1 MPGDIISIQVGQ
13 CGNEIGNEFWKRL
26 CTEHCIGMDGY
37 GTTERVY
44 NDNVSTYFSQA
55 DDYRFIP
62 RAVLVDLEPRVIN
75 STLNAAFG
83 KLFNLERVFS
93 AGSGAGNNWASGYG
107 AGFNRDSEHGEQI
120 LNIIQSEVEISD
132 KIDGFSVSHSI
143 AGGTGSG
150 LGSWILEK
158 LVDEYGH
165 KQIQTFSVFP
175 NSGSDVVVQPYNAIL
190 TLQRLIEIPQ
200 MVTVLDN
207 EAIEKNAMAKMHI
220 KDPSMKDVNAIIGRI
235 MAGITAPKRFGAPNV
250 VSLFNISAQLC
261 VAPMT
266 PVDPKYI
273 QHTTPT
279 HLMRLLSRSDS
290 MMTRPFYKYSPSQT
304 DCLIAGLALFQGDI
318 DKSEAQNSIT
328 KTNSLSP
335 YGSSLIPFFDIQY
348 ITSFPQA
355 KNRSA
360 VLALNHSSFEKTL
373 SAILHQFDTMY
384 RNKAYIKNFEKE
396 DYFMDG
402 LEPMVE
408 ARNIVED
415 LIKSYA
421 DPWTY
426 CSGGRQENEDE

>member
-1 MPGDIISIQVGQ
+1 
-13 CGNEIGNEFWKRL
+13 
-26 CTEHCIGMDGY
+26 
-37 GTTERVY
+37 
-44 NDNVSTYFSQA
+44 
-55 DDYRFIP
+55 
-62 RAVLVDLEPRVIN
+62 
-75 STLNAAFG
+75 
-83 KLFNLERVFS
+83 
-93 AGSGAGNNWASGYG
+93 
-107 AGFNRDSEHGEQI
+107 
-120 LNIIQSEVEISD
+120 
-132 KIDGFSVSHSI
+132 
-143 AGGTGSG
+143 
-150 LGSWILEK
+150 
-158 LVDEYGH
+158 
-165 KQIQTFSVFP
+165 
-175 NSGSDVVVQPYNAIL
+175 
-190 TLQRLIEIPQ
+190 

-261 VAPMT
+261 PVSPLHFIQCGVAPMT

-273 QHTTPT
+273 QQTTPT

-290 MMTRPFYKYSPSQT
+290 MLTKPFYKYSPSQT

-335 YGSSLIPFFDIQY
+335 YGSPLIPFFDIQY

-373 SAILHQFDTMY
+373 SAILQQFDTMY

-408 ARNIVED
+408 ARNMVED
-415 LIKSYA
+415 LIKAYA

-426 CSGGRQENEDE
+426 CSGGRQENEEEE